1 MFFETKMSAIK
12 NKKSIIKTMTR
23 NLIASLF
30 IISILSSVGIN
41 IVMNNYID
49 KIAKKSLEYELEN
62 TYYSDSVDDTINRD
76 DKSLRL
82 PTNIFIT
89 DESGKKIV
97 YSSNSLFDKENKKV
111 KLLNEK
117 LSKEDFSDGKTKTVE
132 INGESYFV
140 EMRSYSGFFDIDKI
154 VETRRDSDVK
164 SEKNSKKYRVF
175 AYVNITEA
183 KKPFIDLSLWFL
195 GIFGITVLLA
205 GFFNFF
211 EQKKFSKDLVE
222 TQNYL
227 KSIGSKKSNM
237 KKPESSY
244 EEFEEICTVA
254 DLVNDRLLR
263 KEKIQQE
270 FFQNASHQLRTPLM
284 SIQGY
289 REGYES
295 GVIPKA
301 EALDVIRIQ
310 TEKMSK
316 LVEEILYIS
325 RFEERE
331 LDLSKVDLS
340 QLLLQSCDFNRP
352 VDRNI
357 EVKFDLEEKII
368 AEVDEKSIE
377 KVFDNL
383 FSNAFR
389 HCCHKV
395 IVKIYTVKKSIS
407 ACSEV
412 VIQISNDGRL
422 IDERDLPH
430 IFDRFYKGYGGNTGL
445 GLSIVKDILK
455 KHHGYITVDVDSDLN
470 RFTIVLPQLCHK

>member
-1 MFFETKMSAIK
+1 MFFEAKMSAIK
-12 NKKSIIKTMTR
+12 SKKSIIKTMTR

-41 IVMNNYID
+41 LVMNNYIY
-49 KIAKKSLEYELEN
+49 KIAKDSLEYELEN
-62 TYYSDSVDDTINRD
+62 TYYSDSVDDTGNRD

-82 PTNIFIT
+82 PTNIFII
-89 DESGKKIV
+89 DENRRKKV
-97 YSSNSLFDKENKKV
+97 YSSNGLYDKENKKV

-154 VETRRDSDVK
+154 VETRYDSGVK
-164 SEKNSKKYRVF
+164 GNEDSKKYRVF

-222 TQNYL
+222 TQIYL

-237 KKPESSY
+237 KKPETSY
-244 EEFEEICTVA
+244 DEFEEICEAV
-254 DLVNDRLLR
+254 DLVNDSLLK

-295 GVIPKA
+295 GIIAKA
-301 EALDVIRIQ
+301 EALDVIRKQ

-352 VDRNI
+352 IDRNI
-357 EVKFDLEEKII
+357 EVEFDLEEKII

-389 HCCHKV
+389 HCCHRV
-395 IVKIYTVKKSIS
+395 IVKIYTIKKSVS
-407 ACSEV
+407 ACSEII
-412 VIQISNDGRL
+412 IQISNDGRL
-422 IDERDLPH
+422 IDKRDLSR

-445 GLSIVKDILK
+445 GLSIAKDILK
-455 KHHGYITVDVDSDLN
+455 KHQGNITVEVDSEFN

>member
-1 MFFETKMSAIK
+1 
-12 NKKSIIKTMTR
+12 
-23 NLIASLF
+23 
-30 IISILSSVGIN
+30 
-41 IVMNNYID
+41 
-49 KIAKKSLEYELEN
+49 
-62 TYYSDSVDDTINRD
+62 
-76 DKSLRL
+76 
-82 PTNIFIT
+82 
-89 DESGKKIV
+89 
-97 YSSNSLFDKENKKV
+97 
-111 KLLNEK
+111 
-117 LSKEDFSDGKTKTVE
+117 
-132 INGESYFV
+132 
-140 EMRSYSGFFDIDKI
+140 
-154 VETRRDSDVK
+154 
-164 SEKNSKKYRVF
+164 
-175 AYVNITEA
+175 
-183 KKPFIDLSLWFL
+183 
-195 GIFGITVLLA
+195 
-205 GFFNFF
+205 
-211 EQKKFSKDLVE
+211 
-222 TQNYL
+222 
-227 KSIGSKKSNM
+227 
-237 KKPESSY
+237 
-244 EEFEEICTVA
+244 
-254 DLVNDRLLR
+254 
-263 KEKIQQE
+263 
-270 FFQNASHQLRTPLM
+270 M

-301 EALDVIRIQ
+301 EALDVIRMQ

-455 KHHGYITVDVDSDLN
+455 KHHGYITVEVDSELN
-470 RFTIVLPQLCHK
+470 KFTIILPQFCHK